1 MTIRFL
7 QQGPGITANTN
18 TYNNSTSIHGKDPRW
33 PNVGKQ
39 QDLVK
44 LLSFMSLYLLLFFC
58 CIVPPWLV
66 YRRQRRQRL
75 LQFRQDSILHFM
87 QMLNEADPDEP
98 VFLDAE
104 ELRKYRVQRIQEILQ
119 HTTMVVKSEDL
130 IRQEEK
136 TVSEIDKG
144 IENYHEFHDI
154 EENYRIENPEDTEE
168 PDSAGQLR
176 LGDDLPNGSRQV
188 PALCIIC
195 LCRYEIGDSIC
206 ISNNQ
211 SCPHVFHIDCAVS
224 WLSKTKVALCPC
236 CRQDYCP
243 KVTEE
248 LNSVNP
254 LEESNPE

>member
-1 MTIRFL
+1 MSIRYL
-7 QQGPGITANTN
+7 QQGPGINTNTN
-18 TYNNSTSIHGKDPRW
+18 TYNNSTSIPGRDPRW
-33 PNVGKQ
+33 PNDGKP

-75 LQFRQDSILHFM
+75 QQFRQDSILQFM
-87 QMLNEADPDEP
+87 QMLGEADSDEP
-98 VFLDAE
+98 VFRDAE
-104 ELRKYRVQRIQEILQ
+104 DLRKYRLQRIQEILQ
-119 HTTMVVKSEDL
+119 HTTMVVKSENL
-130 IRQEEK
+130 IRQEE

-144 IENYHEFHDI
+144 IENNHEFHDI
-154 EENYRIENPEDTEE
+154 EENCRIENSDD

-211 SCPHVFHIDCAVS
+211 MCPHVFHLDCAVT
-224 WLSKTKVALCPC
+224 WLSKTKVTLCPC

-248 LNSVNP
+248 LNSVHP
-254 LEESNPE
+254 LEERDPE